1 MKSQNKKIKP
11 GKQVK
16 QEKLPDEQIQLAK
29 AGDDAVVAVAATDS
43 KAPVVSESTGK
54 TAQIT
59 LKNQPAQLSAGKLS
73 YEKLIFGVAIT
84 ASLVLH
90 ATALLIH
97 FVAPKTADNKLR
109 EPDLEVILVNAKH
122 EKRPMKAEALAQADL
137 DGGGAHDSGRSKS
150 PLPDMK
156 LSEDGDAVRVE
167 TRRIT
172 ELEEQQKQLLDQK
185 KHQEKLLVEEQDKRL
200 KDDKPK
206 PANGTDQ
213 TEASKRL
220 SRTAAEI
227 DQQIEDQNKRPRKTF
242 ITPTTQKAGYA
253 QYYKQMQK
261 RIEDMGTLNFPSK
274 DGKKMY
280 GELLVYI
287 PVFQD
292 GAIYEAEGGPRIER
306 SSGNKALDA
315 AALNIVRRAAPFGA
329 FPKNMRSE
337 DKTDVW
343 AVITKFNFN
352 RDLQLQTEL
361 RGGTN

>member
-1 MKSQNKKIKP
+1 MKSQNKKTKP
-11 GKQVK
+11 VKQVK
-16 QEKLPDEQIQLAK
+16 REKQPDEQVQLAK
-29 AGDDAVVAVAATDS
+29 AGDGVTAAIAATGS
-43 KAPVVSESTGK
+43 KAPVVSTSTGK
-54 TAQIT
+54 TAQI
-59 LKNQPAQLSAGKLS
+59 SAGKLS

-97 FVAPKTADNKLR
+97 FVAPRTADNKLR

-122 EKRPMKAEALAQADL
+122 EKRPVKAEALAQADL

-156 LSEDGDAVRVE
+156 LSQDGDAVRAE

-172 ELEEQQKQLLDQK
+172 ELEEQQRQLLDQAK
-185 KHQEKLLVEEQDKRL
+185 RQEKLRVEEQDKRL
-200 KDDKPK
+200 KDDRPK

-213 TEASKRL
+213 ADTSKPL

-227 DQQIEDQNKRPRKTF
+227 DQHIEDQNKRPRKTF
-242 ITPTTQKAGYA
+242 ITPSTQKAGYA
-253 QYYKQMQK
+253 QYYKLMTK
-261 RIEDMGTLNFPSK
+261 RIEDMGTLNFPQK

-280 GELLVYI
+280 GELTVYI

-292 GAIYEAEGGPRIER
+292 GTIFEAEGGPRVEK
-306 SSGNKALDA
+306 SSGNRALDA
-315 AALNIVRRAAPFGA
+315 AALNIVRRSAPFGV

-343 AVITKFNFN
+343 AVITKFTFN

-361 RGGTN
+361 RGAPE